1 MSDIARRLRQLRSAM
16 RVRLL
21 AHEQAEQ
28 GLARATQ
35 QLRQAEQALDVEQ
48 SRYRMLLSQHQ
59 QVAGKGVSLD
69 PAMMEQRLLALMS
82 ARSELDTRLRQAGEV
97 RQAEQQAR
105 SALAQAR
112 LALEAVAKV
121 SGRVRAMAEHRLRAH
136 EQVEIFEAACRQ
148 GTGT

>member
-82 ARSELDTRLRQAGEV
+82 ARSALDARRRQAGEV
-97 RQAEQQAR
+97 RQAEQQAK

-112 LALEAVAKV
+112 LALEAVTKA
-121 SGRVRAMAEHRLRAH
+121 SGRVRVMAADRLRAH
-136 EQVEIFEAACRQ
+136 EQIEIFEAACRQ
-148 GTGT
+148 GAGT